1 MKGVSHMLRSQK
13 LQRALIHSLSAFCL
27 FALTVLI
34 AVPAVANNS
43 KTSTEAGSPAFERRV
58 IQIDDA
64 TSIYTLVHRG
74 QRSKGTFVLL
84 NGLVYD
90 ITRWDPVATRLAA
103 SGYTV
108 VRYAYS
114 GQPENL
120 RLLKKGEEPP
130 FFRSGLDMKDLAGE
144 LELVLKNLGIRE
156 RVYLVGLSYGAS
168 VAAEFASRN
177 PEKVEE
183 TILMSPLVIPLDY
196 YDPSGNALRV
206 WLNTVR
212 FWENAPCDFYG
223 AINPWLCAS
232 RDYWYDSFYNF
243 IYQNYLTERVQNIPE
258 GIDKAT
264 HKKAVFHLVRATRDF
279 DLRSYAPGLAN
290 VHMLVATD
298 DQPEL
303 KRDQERAWSEVRSS
317 EKRSFVVFKGAAHAL
332 PDVSPL
338 RTYEVLDA
346 IAKKNPEFYRGKKL
360 EVRGDR

>member
-1 MKGVSHMLRSQK
+1 MLR
-13 LQRALIHSLSAFCL
+13 LQMFQRILIQSLSVCSV
-27 FALTVLI
+27 FALTILM
-34 AVPAVANNS
+34 ATPSLAK
-43 KTSTEAGSPAFERRV
+43 KTATTTEAGMPAFERRV
-58 IQIDDA
+58 IQIDDT

-90 ITRWDPVATRLAA
+90 ITRWDPVAARLAA

-130 FFRSGLDMKDLAGE
+130 FFRTGLEMKDLSEE
-144 LELVLKNLGIRE
+144 LGLVLKTLGIRE

-243 IYQNYLTERVQNIPE
+243 IYQNYLTERVQNVPE
-258 GIDKAT
+258 GVEKST

-279 DLRSYAPGLAN
+279 DLRSYAPALSN

-303 KRDQERAWSEVRSS
+303 KRDQERSWNEVRSS
-317 EKRSFVVFKGAAHAL
+317 EKRSYVVFKGAAHAL
-332 PDVSPL
+332 PDVSPI
-338 RTYEVLDA
+338 RTYEVLNA
-346 IAKKNPEFYRGKKL
+346 IATKQPEFYQGKKL